1 MHQGGTMSSN
11 IADLFRRSAAALLW
25 AIAAMAAGSP
35 AQAVVGPSR
44 PEVGAI
50 RDSLVMVL
58 QRRGAAAG
66 FCTGVVVGPRAVVTA
81 AHCVPAGADLRVH
94 FKDGDG
100 APVLLPV
107 ARVTRHAG
115 YRPDA
120 IARRER
126 SIDLAVLTLDAELPE
141 RFRPARLASVGSAR
155 VGEAFTVAGF
165 GLSREGEA
173 SSSGT
178 LREASLAA
186 RAPLSDVLLWAADP
200 ATRGAGACTGDS
212 GGPVLDASGAVA
224 ALTLWS
230 AGTGARQCGALTQ
243 ALWVAPYRAW
253 IAEAAARP

>member
-1 MHQGGTMSSN
+1 MSSN
-11 IADLFRRSAAALLW
+11 TPALCRLAAAALLS
-25 AIAAMAAGSP
+25 ATATVAALPP
-35 AQAVVGPSR
+35 AHAVVGPSR
-44 PEVGAI
+44 SEVGEI

-66 FCTGVVVGPRAVVTA
+66 FCTGIVVAPRAVVTA

-94 FKDGDG
+94 FKDQDG

-107 ARVTRHAG
+107 VRAMRHPG

-126 SIDLAVLTLDAELPE
+126 SIDLAVLTLDADLPE

-155 VGEAFTVAGF
+155 VGDPFTVAGF

-173 SSSGT
+173 SSSGA
-178 LREASLAA
+178 LRETSLAA
-186 RAPLSDVLLWAADP
+186 RAPLSEVLLWVADP
-200 ATRGAGACTGDS
+200 ATHGAGACTGDS

-243 ALWVAPYRAW
+243 ALWLAPYRAW
-253 IAEAAARP
+253 IAEAARP